1 MNLPITMEDESNEQD
16 EKHRPVATPE
26 GCGFACLL
34 IQRLLYIGIGA
45 LIATIGLLAGIY
57 H

>member
-1 MNLPITMEDESNEQD
+1 MNLPITMEDEPNEQD
-16 EKHRPVATPE
+16 EKHRPVVTPE

-45 LIATIGLLAGIY
+45 LIATVGLLAGIY